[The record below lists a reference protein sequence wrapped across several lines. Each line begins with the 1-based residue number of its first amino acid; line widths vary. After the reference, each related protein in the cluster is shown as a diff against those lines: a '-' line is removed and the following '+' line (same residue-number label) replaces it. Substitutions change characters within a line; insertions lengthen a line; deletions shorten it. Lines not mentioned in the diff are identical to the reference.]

1 MALPMLRQCCGCV
14 SLEKGCFL
22 LGILSTLSCI
32 AAIIAGSWSLPRHR
46 EREQEDNLI
55 SMTLVMFSTLS
66 AISNVV
72 VLVGVGM
79 RRPGCLQLSLL
90 FNSVFILCIF
100 LVAVVTCLFSPEL
113 APFLVEPG
121 NIALIVIMII
131 AGAAYSVYYLTVVN
145 SVYRKMK
152 MSYSETALPM

>member
-1 MALPMLRQCCGCV
+1 MALPMLRRCCGCL
-14 SLEKGCFL
+14 SLEKGCL
-22 LGILSTLSCI
+22 LLCLLSTFACI
-32 AAIIAGSWSLPRHR
+32 LAIIGGSWSLPRHR

-72 VLVGVGM
+72 ALVGIGR

-90 FNSVFILCIF
+90 FNSVFILCLF

-113 APFLVEPG
+113 KPYLDGAG
-121 NIALIVIMII
+121 NVTLIVLFILSGTI
-131 AGAAYSVYYLTVVN
+131 YSIYYLMVVN
-145 SVYRKMK
+145 SLYRKMK
-152 MSYSETALPM
+152 MNYSETALPM

>member
-1 MALPMLRQCCGCV
+1 MSLPMLRKCCGCLP
-14 SLEKGCFL
+14 LEKGCFV
-22 LGILSTLSCI
+22 LGVLSTLACI

-66 AISNVV
+66 GISNVV

-79 RRPGCLQLSLL
+79 RRPSCLQLTLL

-113 APFLVEPG
+113 APFMTKPG
-121 NIALIVIMII
+121 NIALVVFMII
-131 AGAAYSVYYLTVVN
+131 LGAGYSIYYLIVVN
-145 SVYRKMK
+145 SVCRKMK
-152 MSYSETALPM
+152 MSTSETALPM